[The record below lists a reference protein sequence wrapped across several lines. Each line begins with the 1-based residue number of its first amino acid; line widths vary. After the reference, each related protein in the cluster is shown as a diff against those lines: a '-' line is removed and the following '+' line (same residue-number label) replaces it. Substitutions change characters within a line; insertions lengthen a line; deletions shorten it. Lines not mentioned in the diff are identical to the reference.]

1 MNSNLI
7 GYSLKFQFEPDDT
20 TLLNH
25 YFRYYSIG
33 EIKLNQE
40 TLESVYFDNILLYLK
55 EHHPQKISFHL
66 PNDIFSND
74 EAFLKY
80 LPLIQCKFSN
90 YIPSYYVAHYPPAL
104 NEDIIVKRIYS
115 LLMCLPKG
123 SYILLENDKN
133 VSLNEFAV
141 AFKICE
147 HFGRNSSVGICFDI
161 GHALFYCQNE
171 RKIISFLSD
180 TQKEKFIH
188 EWDLHNVLNER
199 DHQAFDLVS
208 CQGALLTHVLATPS
222 KNQRYILELKKIDPF
237 SKAGISQLNMIDPSR
252 KQ

>member
-90 YIPSYYVAHYPPAL
+90 YIPSYYIAHYPPAL

-133 VSLNEFAV
+133 VSLNE
-141 AFKICE
+141 
-147 HFGRNSSVGICFDI
+147 
-161 GHALFYCQNE
+161 
-171 RKIISFLSD
+171 
-180 TQKEKFIH
+180 
-188 EWDLHNVLNER
+188 
-199 DHQAFDLVS
+199 
-208 CQGALLTHVLATPS
+208 LL
-222 KNQRYILELKKIDPF
+222 
-237 SKAGISQLNMIDPSR
+237 
-252 KQ
+252 

>member
-40 TLESVYFDNILLYLK
+40 TLESVYFDNI
-55 EHHPQKISFHL
+55 
-66 PNDIFSND
+66 
-74 EAFLKY
+74 LKY

-147 HFGRNSSVGICFDI
+147 HFGSSVGICFDI

-188 EWDLHNVLNER
+188 EWHLHNVLNER